1 MLSITEIAIK
11 KLKEE
16 LSHGAGKSFRIIF
29 QGVG

>member
-16 LSHGAGKSFRIIF
+16 LSHSSGKKFRIIF